1 MIPLDLRVWVSE
13 HKPESVAQAG
23 DLAEN
28 YVQARKIFP
37 THRLST
43 GEQREGLGKE
53 TRKCHNCHKEGH
65 LARDVLPRKRD
76 TFNTPGEGDAGQSE
90 EATEVF

>member
-1 MIPLDLRVWVSE
+1 MMPFDLRVWVSE
-13 HKPESVAQAG
+13 HKPESVAQAS

-37 THRLST
+37 THGLST

-53 TRKCHNCHKEGH
+53 T
-65 LARDVLPRKRD
+65 
-76 TFNTPGEGDAGQSE
+76 
-90 EATEVF
+90 